1 MATEHGIPKLRI
13 VEPSFDS
20 PLTSVIIDL
29 EKLRD
34 NRLDSKTHPGI
45 FFQIKHIFQLLESLG
60 SARIEGNNTTIA
72 ELVEKE
78 ISGSRNDDEIIGDDE
93 INEIRNAERAMD
105 FIESRI
111 KNNSKIDQAFILN
124 LHKIVVENLA
134 REGSRNPGELRFV
147 DVGVGAHKPLPYT
160 NVKKHFDELVDFIN
174 QKKQKKYDLLI
185 TAIAH
190 HRFAWIH
197 PFDNGNGRVVRLLT
211 YAMLIKQ
218 GFNVKMG
225 RIINPTAIFCIN
237 RDRYY
242 EMLSQADRGRDSDIL
257 AWCEYVLK
265 GLLEEIHKID
275 RLLDR
280 DYLVQKILMPALD
293 FCLDRENIMKREHA
307 ILKSSITTD
316 NMELTA
322 SDLEKIIPGKLPSE
336 KSRILRKLKQKK
348 MLVPV
353 KEKARKYIIH
363 FKHSYLLRGVIES
376 LTHEGFIDKEFSIKS

>member
-1 MATEHGIPKLRI
+1 MATEQGNPKLRI

-20 PLTSVIIDL
+20 SLTSVIIDL
-29 EKLRD
+29 EKLRES
-34 NRLDSKTHPGI
+34 RLDSKVHPGI

-60 SARIEGNNTTIA
+60 SARIEGNNTTIS

-78 ISGSRNDDEIIGDDE
+78 ISGKRNNDEIIGDDK
-93 INEIRNAERAMD
+93 INEIRNTERAMN
-105 FIESRI
+105 FIEEHI
-111 KNNSKIDQAFILN
+111 NNDSKIDQAFILK
-124 LHKIVVENLA
+124 LHKMAVKNLA
-134 REGSRNPGELRFV
+134 GEGSRNPGELRFI
-147 DVGVGAHKPLPYT
+147 DVEVGTHKPLTYT
-160 NVKKHFDELVDFIN
+160 KVKKHFDELIDFIN

-197 PFDNGNGRVVRLLT
+197 PFDNGNGRVARLLT

-242 EMLSQADRGRDSDIL
+242 EMLSQTDMGRDNDIL
-257 AWCEYVLK
+257 AWCEYVLN
-265 GLLEEIHKID
+265 GLLGETYKID
-275 RLLDR
+275 GLLDHN
-280 DYLVQKILMPALD
+280 YLVNKILMPALD
-293 FCLDRENIMKREHA
+293 FCYDRENITKREHA

-336 KSRILRKLKQKK
+336 RSRILKKLKQKE

-376 LTHEGFIDKEFSIKS
+376 LTKEGFIDRGFSVKS